1 MNYTKYTFEKIP
13 VVLFS
18 HKHETPSYENTFPP
32 KVDFL
37 EISYIENGCIYA
49 FFEDGSCEIE
59 KENSIRINTRSATKV
74 TTNGRPHCHFTVALY
89 GHMHKENLSD
99 DEVNE
104 FVRSGN
110 HFTNDRFEFL
120 VTDFIEDIKY
130 AKQCNKIIQNIIM
143 ERNLPK
149 INTLKVSSLVFSL
162 LDMVNTYAVN
172 CALSSQNI
180 NFSDINYTN
189 RVIDYITHHPYDEIK
204 ISDIAKEVNLS
215 EGHISRTFKAVTGNT
230 IINYINDTKINMAKN
245 ILTNNDVTLSELASN
260 IGINDEKYLCRLF
273 KKHTGMT
280 ITEFKES
287 LKKH

>member
-1 MNYTKYTFEKIP
+1 MNYTKYVFEEFPI
-13 VVLFS
+13 VLFS
-18 HKHETPSYENTFPP
+18 RKLEMQSYEYTFSSP
-32 KVDFL
+32 VDFL
-37 EISYIENGCIYA
+37 EISYNESGDITA
-49 FFEDGSCEIE
+49 VFEDDSFTIQ
-59 KENSIRINTRSATKV
+59 KENTVIINTRQFKKV
-74 TTNGRPHCHFTVALY
+74 SSNKKFHRHFTIALY
-89 GHMHKENLSD
+89 GHMHKEKMSPE
-99 DEVNE
+99 EVNE
-104 FVRSGN
+104 FIQSGN
-110 HFTNDRFEFL
+110 HFTNNRFEFL
-120 VTDFIEDIKY
+120 VTDTIDDIKY
-130 AKQCNKIIQNIIM
+130 AQQCNKIIQNIII

-149 INTLKVSSLVFSL
+149 INTLKVGSLVFSL

-204 ISDIAKEVNLS
+204 ISDIAKKVNLS

-280 ITEFKES
+280 ITEFKKH
-287 LKKH
+287 LKKQ